1 MKNATTI
8 CVATFSSELEADM
21 ARMNLDSN
29 GIDSFV
35 SKDDCGGMRPWLQP
49 ITGVRLI
56 VRESEAKQAF
66 DILEEI
72 KKLDG

>member
-1 MKNATTI
+1 MKDDTTI
-8 CVATFSSELEADM
+8 CVATFSNELEADM
-21 ARMNLDSN
+21 ARMSLDSH

-56 VRESEAKQAF
+56 VRESEAKQASE
-66 DILEEI
+66 ILEEVR
-72 KKLDG
+72 KQDG

>member
-1 MKNATTI
+1 MTNDTTI
-8 CVATFSSELEADM
+8 CVATFSSELDADM

-29 GIDSFV
+29 GIDSFI

-56 VRESEAKQAF
+56 VRKSEAKQAF
-66 DILEEI
+66 DILQKT
-72 KKLDG
+72 KKLNG